1 MVRQLVRLWE
11 RPSYDGRRFRYYLL
25 YTDEQG
31 RRRQKSLGHAD
42 HRKAERQR
50 AKFERKL
57 VMGVVE
63 PGSVKLSDFVEDSV
77 MKTGDQIR
85 ESTRNGYLAAM
96 RDFVRVVGNVDFRS
110 VSLSDAERY
119 RQHCLDKGNSP
130 ATVKKKLTE
139 LKRLFAAAVERR
151 QLDDNPLRYIKMP
164 KCPENEIHI
173 YRDTECE
180 RIVKASRYIT
190 ARSNEQTRP
199 RWDLLI
205 IVALSTGLRRGEL
218 LNCTWQDI
226 DFAEQTIKVTPKANT
241 AATWEWCI
249 KDTDR
254 RTLPLTDMLTQ
265 LLVDHQ
271 KRQPEAHPYVF
282 APPARYDYIQQE
294 LRAKGKWTYS
304 DSRSKVIPTFSY
316 GFRKIL
322 RQARVEEGQFHDLR
336 RTAICNW
343 FREGLKEFE
352 IMRLAGHANFA
363 TTHRYYLR
371 VRDDLV
377 DRAREATA
385 RGLCQ
390 NLLQNC
396 CGGDFRPLAKKGRL
410 M

>member
-1 MVRQLVRLWE
+1 MVKQLVRLWE

-25 YTDEQG
+25 YTDPQG

-42 HRKAERQR
+42 RRKAERQR
-50 AKFERKL
+50 AQFERRL
-57 VMGVVE
+57 TMGIVE
-63 PGSVKLSDFVEDSV
+63 PGSMTLRDFVEDSV

-85 ESTRNGYLAAM
+85 ESTRAGYLAAM
-96 RDFVRVVGNVDFRS
+96 RDFVRVVGNIDYRQ
-110 VSLSDAERY
+110 VSLAEAERY
-119 RQHCLDKGNSP
+119 RQRCLDKGNSP

-151 QLDDNPLRYIKMP
+151 QLEENPLRYLKMP

-173 YRDTECE
+173 YSDAACE

-190 ARSNEQTRP
+190 RRSNEQRRP

-226 DFAEQTIKVTPKANT
+226 DFAEQTIKVSPKANT

-271 KRQPEAHPYVF
+271 NRQPEAHPYVF
-282 APPARYDYIQQE
+282 VPPARYDYIQQE
-294 LRAKGKWTYS
+294 LRAKGKWMYS

-343 FREGLKEFE
+343 FKEGLKEFE

-396 CGGDFRPLAKKGRL
+396 CSSDFRPLDKKGSVT
-410 M
+410 